1 MKSWWLTLQPRER
14 MTLTSAAVIVVL
26 ALMYLLAVEPFF
38 MQRANLIQRVQA
50 KQQELAWMQQASQQ
64 VKQLRVAAPKTKGV
78 TGNRSLLS
86 VVDSSARRQNIRKPI
101 QRIEPEGNNGVRLWI
116 QNANFDTLVRWL
128 GSLNTEH
135 DVDVVRATISR
146 TDIPGRVDS
155 RLSLQR
161 P

>member
-14 MTLTSAAVIVVL
+14 LTLTSAAVFIVL
-26 ALMYLLAVEPFF
+26 ALMYLLAVEPFLK
-38 MQRANLIQRVQA
+38 QRANMAQRVQA
-50 KQQELAWMQQASQQ
+50 KQQELVWMQQTSQQ
-64 VKQLRVAAPKTKGV
+64 VKQLRRASPRTRGV

-116 QNANFDTLVRWL
+116 QNANFDILVRWL

-135 DVDVVRATISR
+135 GVDVVRATISR
-146 TDIPGRVDS
+146 TDTPGRVDS

>member
-14 MTLTSAAVIVVL
+14 MTLTAAAVFIAL
-26 ALMYLLAVEPFF
+26 ALLYLLAVEPFLKH
-38 MQRANLIQRVQA
+38 RANMAQRIQA
-50 KQQELAWMQQASQQ
+50 KQQELIWMQQASQQ
-64 VKQLRVAAPKTKGV
+64 VKQLRTDSSRTRRVIN
-78 TGNRSLLS
+78 NRSLLS

-116 QNANFDTLVRWL
+116 QDANFDILVRWL

-135 DVDVVRATISR
+135 SVDVVRATISR
-146 TDIPGRVDS
+146 TDTPGRVDS